1 MCLAV
6 YIASDVQ
13 LPLVGWD
20 ENKPSFHVAELNGEY
35 DEKVRV
41 QFSKPFV
48 YYVGSHTNC
57 GCGFAFSGFIK
68 DEDNMAEVSQSMK
81 QLSNYLSEVTQEY
94 GVIELYVCW
103 EGDQSEKPEYTGVIS
118 ASDVEDKSF
127 QFQEKQLLE
136 IKQHV

>member
-6 YIASDVQ
+6 YIASDSQ
-13 LPLVGWD
+13 LPLIGWD

-35 DEKVRV
+35 DEKVRL

-68 DEDNMAEVSQSMK
+68 DEDDMTETSQSMK
-81 QLSNYLSEVTQEY
+81 QLSNYLSEVTQTY
-94 GVIELYVCW
+94 SVIELYVCW
-103 EGDQSEKPEYTGVIS
+103 EGDQSEKPDYTGEIS
-118 ASDVEDKSF
+118 ASEVGDKKF
-127 QFQEKQLLE
+127 QFQEKQFLE
-136 IKQHV
+136 IKHYV